1 MRPRKERP
9 HQAEPGAS
17 QGATLRDIEHGRA
30 LSPAQRSPGH
40 LPQSQ
45 SEVLAVRVSHGSNYP
60 AFLFALVPSVTVNL
74 VSFIEDTFG
83 DLAAPQT
90 PLGAVC
96 WGVSSLSP
104 LSKNHT
110 LSEHCPPNQA
120 NMRSKVTRR
129 ASHGKEESASQ
140 IAGHHEVSGAPIPT
154 SSRLAILSSPP
165 PGSPL

>member
-1 MRPRKERP
+1 MEGHSPR
-9 HQAEPGAS
+9 
-17 QGATLRDIEHGRA
+17 LREAPITCH
-30 LSPAQRSPGH
+30 
-40 LPQSQ
+40 QSQ

-110 LSEHCPPNQA
+110 LSEHCPPKPGQYEKQSDSTSISWQGGICIPN
-120 NMRSKVTRR
+120 RR
-129 ASHGKEESASQ
+129 
-140 IAGHHEVSGAPIPT
+140 
-154 SSRLAILSSPP
+154 PP
-165 PGSPL
+165 

>member
-1 MRPRKERP
+1 MEGHSPR
-9 HQAEPGAS
+9 
-17 QGATLRDIEHGRA
+17 LREAPITCH
-30 LSPAQRSPGH
+30 
-40 LPQSQ
+40 QSQ

-110 LSEHCPPNQA
+110 LSEHCPP
-120 NMRSKVTRR
+120 K
-129 ASHGKEESASQ
+129 
-140 IAGHHEVSGAPIPT
+140 
-154 SSRLAILSSPP
+154 
-165 PGSPL
+165 PGQYEK